1 MSAGF
6 SVIIG
11 RLWVGIMENTQL
23 TRRNFLLKLGIT
35 TGLLSTPL
43 ISTSLFAAT
52 GGKLTGAKL
61 SGSNGS
67 VNVSFILSSAVKYK
81 VFTLKS
87 PHRVVIDMQQTQM
100 QGNLKQGTQQRHP
113 LTGIRYA
120 EHSGGKLRI
129 VLDLNSDVKMSS
141 NMQAQ
146 GGDQVL
152 TVSLRTSAVV
162 QAAQQQQAAPV
173 PVAPTP
179 ARSVTPAPSR
189 QGNFVVV
196 IDPGHGGHDPGAIGK
211 KGTREKDVVLA
222 VSRRLKARIDAAPGM
237 RAIMTRSNDTFVPLR
252 TRIDIARNNN
262 ADLFVSV
269 HADANHSSRIQGSS
283 VYILSEKGASSEAA
297 KLLAKSE
304 NSAYEVKIG
313 DVRLAGNSAK
323 VASILL
329 DLSQNETLDRSL
341 ELAKSTLSELSRVSN
356 PLRSKVES
364 AGFVVLKAP
373 DIPSVL
379 VETAFISNPQE
390 ENRLRTANYQQ
401 KLADAMFQGI
411 RKFQIAHAPST
422 VRGGNRTQVVQRAS
436 ARASN
441 YVVRS
446 GDSLSL
452 IADRHGVSVSA
463 IKAANRLRSSNIR
476 VGQKLKIPT

>member
-1 MSAGF
+1 
-6 SVIIG
+6 
-11 RLWVGIMENTQL
+11 MENTQL
-23 TRRNFLLKLGIT
+23 TRRNFLLKLGST
-35 TGLLSTPL
+35 AGLFSTPF
-43 ISTSLFAAT
+43 ISTNLFAAT
-52 GGKLTGAKL
+52 SGKLTAAKL
-61 SGSNGS
+61 SGNNGS
-67 VNVSFILSSAVKYK
+67 VNVSFILNSAVKYK
-81 VFTLKS
+81 VFTLKN
-87 PHRVVIDMQQTQM
+87 PNRVVIDLQKTKM
-100 QGNLKQGTQQRHP
+100 QGNLQQGKQQRHP

-120 EHSGGKLRI
+120 THSGGKLRV
-129 VLDLNSDVKMSS
+129 VLDLNSPVKISS
-141 NMQAQ
+141 NMKAQ
-146 GGDQVL
+146 GGSQVL
-152 TVSLRTSAVV
+152 TVSLRTGAAVK
-162 QAAQQQQAAPV
+162 AAQKQAPAQRR
-173 PVAPTP
+173 APTP
-179 ARSVTPAPSR
+179 ARSTTPAPSR
-189 QGNFVVV
+189 QDNFVVV
-196 IDPGHGGHDPGAIGK
+196 IDPGHGGHDPGAIGR

-252 TRIDIARNNN
+252 KRIDIARNNN

-269 HADANHSSRIQGSS
+269 HADASHSSRIRGSS
-283 VYILSEKGASSEAA
+283 VYILSDKGASSEAA

-329 DLSQNETLDRSL
+329 DLSQNETMDRSL
-341 ELAKSTLSELSRVSN
+341 ELAKSTLSELARVSN

-390 ENRLRTANYQQ
+390 EKRLRTASYQQ
-401 KLADAMFQGI
+401 KLADAMFKGV
-411 RKFQIAHAPST
+411 RKFQIAHAPNT
-422 VRGGNRTQVVQRAS
+422 VRGGSRTPRVQRAS
-436 ARASN
+436 ARTNN

-446 GDSLSL
+446 GDSLSK

-463 IKAANRLRSSNIR
+463 IKSANRLRSSTIR